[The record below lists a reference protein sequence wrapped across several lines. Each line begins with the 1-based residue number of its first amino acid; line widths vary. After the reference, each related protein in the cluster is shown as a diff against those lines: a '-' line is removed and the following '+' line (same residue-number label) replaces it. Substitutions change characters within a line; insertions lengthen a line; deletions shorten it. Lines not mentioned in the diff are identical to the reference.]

1 MFNVELPTM
10 IPTSNDQSVPSPGG
24 GVLLFHIIVDD
35 HKRIFSIDGSDGPNG
50 VRLHYEMLLVCRAQ
64 SCKKLRDFDLRC
76 NSREE
81 AIAQMQ
87 NYFSDYTAVGTWA
100 SLRSK

>member
-1 MFNVELPTM
+1 M
-10 IPTSNDQSVPSPGG
+10 IPTSNDQSFPSPGSG
-24 GVLLFHIIVDD
+24 ALLFHLIVDD
-35 HKRIFSIDGSDGPNG
+35 HKRIFSIDGPDGPNG
-50 VRLHYEMLLVCRAQ
+50 VRLHYEMLQVSRAL

-81 AIAQMQ
+81 ATAQMQ
-87 NYFSDYTAVGTWA
+87 NYCPGYTAVGTWA